1 MQKLESKTASHT
13 ISLARSSDASM
24 RKRRHDAEVA
34 ETATTDV
41 AGTEPAD
48 EASVQHEAVVA
59 PEAEAAP
66 VSAGEAVGDA
76 EGVAPPDAARDEKST
91 EKSIA
96 AMVTWLLGAALTAG
110 SAVALSGGGS
120 DGNVKPQGE
129 PAEPPKPDTPNPD
142 TSKPDTSKPD
152 TSNPDPSKPDT
163 SKPDT
168 SNPDTSKPDTPPKP
182 IAPDLTLHSPDA
194 TRAGLLGARGEIRVG
209 GLEAGARWEYSLDG
223 GQSWLPGGGS
233 ELMSSALGPDGGKSL
248 QVRQVSA
255 AGVAGDATV
264 MDFVLDTVVETP
276 GIALAADTGAAGD
289 LLTKD
294 ATLTVSGLEAGGWWQ
309 YRINGGE
316 WRRGTGASIDT
327 SVFDGV
333 ADGMLRVDVRQ
344 IDAAGNR
351 GAPSSLQFELDR
363 HVGAPVV
370 ALVHDTG
377 TDGDLI
383 TQTAELTV
391 GGIEAGGRWQYRI
404 DGGAWKDGIGDRITD
419 EALNLIGQ
427 RRVEV
432 RQIDRAGN
440 DATTVFDYT
449 IDRTPPA
456 APTVRLA
463 QDTGVSAS
471 DHITSDARVTISGLE
486 SGATWQYSLDGVNWL
501 TGTGNG
507 LPASEFAGD
516 GNKRVMV
523 RQVSALG
530 IASDATTLEFV
541 LDTRAE
547 TPALS
552 LSNDTGAPGDTLTKD
567 ATLTVSGLEAGG
579 WWQYRINGGEW
590 QRGSGASIDKSAFD
604 GVADGMQRVE
614 VEQTDAAGNPASSSL
629 RFELDRHVGA
639 PVVALI
645 QDTGTDGDRVTQEAE
660 LTVGAIEAGAK
671 WQYRIDG
678 GAWKDGTGD
687 RITDAALNVIGQ
699 RRVEVRQIDRAGNE
713 ATAVFDYTI
722 DRTAP
727 AAPIVRLTQDTGV
740 SASDRITSDAR
751 VTISGLVPGA
761 TWQYSL
767 DGVNWLPGTGNALA
781 ASEFAG
787 DGNKRVMVRQV
798 NTVGIPSDATTLDF
812 ALDTRGETP
821 VVALANDTGAP
832 GDTLTKD
839 ATLTVS
845 GLEAGGWWQYRING
859 GEWQRGSG
867 ASIDKSAFDGV
878 ADGMQRVEVEQT
890 DAAGNPA
897 SSSLRFELDRHVGA
911 PVVALIQDTGTD
923 GDLVTQEAEL
933 TVGGIEVGA
942 KWQYRIDG
950 GAWKDGTGDR
960 ITDEA
965 LNVIGQRR
973 VEVRQIDRAGN
984 DATTVFDYTLDRTPP
999 AAPTVRLTQ
1008 DTGISD
1014 ADRITK
1020 DARVTI
1026 SGLEPG
1032 ATWQYSR
1039 DGVSWLTGTGNSLPA
1054 SEFVGDGNKRVLVRQ
1069 TDAAGNTGASTELLF
1084 TVDTQ
1089 IAAPTATFGSQAREH
1104 YPNVVLA
1111 PGRPVPFHEGNR
1123 VNDSSWIQLGL
1134 EDGTGWIYSI
1144 NGGQDYQTGNGN
1156 RLMLDMLK
1164 SEGEQEIRIRQQ
1176 DAAGNWSADIVLQA
1190 SVDLTAPVVTAK
1202 YSPAIFDETGQG
1214 EKAETYEVQA
1224 SENAQILFVPIGT
1237 VNDGTPASYLKGW
1250 SGVGTLVEEGGGSIM
1265 STVEKNGMFV
1275 VLAVD
1280 VAGNVSFVPMK
1291 GLAASPGAET
1301 HTVFVDHGRLVNN
1314 NVVEAKP
1321 DPLDGRSIA
1330 RSTKDTDH
1338 MYGSAAADVFEFMRA
1353 LFPSSETD
1361 WIHGYDKAQ
1370 GDIIQ
1375 LTGLYGYDGNEANL
1389 GKYFRKDV
1397 LPDGTHSLWIDYDGK
1412 NETFLGNY
1420 DHRILI
1426 TSHSGSELQIRLHGG
1441 TTFVV

>member
-34 ETATTDV
+34 ETATTDA

-59 PEAEAAP
+59 PEAEAVP

-76 EGVAPPDAARDEKST
+76 EGVAPPDARDEKST

-120 DGNVKPQGE
+120 DGNVKPQGD

-142 TSKPDTSKPD
+142 TS
-152 TSNPDPSKPDT
+152 
-163 SKPDT
+163 
-168 SNPDTSKPDTPPKP
+168 NPDTSKPGTPPKP

-209 GLEAGARWEYSLDG
+209 GVEAGARWEYSLDG
-223 GQSWLPGGGS
+223 GQSWLPGSGV
-233 ELMSSALGPDGGKSL
+233 ELVSGALGPDGGKSL

-255 AGVAGDATV
+255 AGVAGDAAV
-264 MDFVLDTVVETP
+264 MDFVLDTLVETP

-316 WRRGTGASIDT
+316 WQRGTGASIDR

-333 ADGMLRVDVRQ
+333 ADGMLQVDVRQ

-351 GAPSSLQFELDR
+351 GETSSLQFELDR
-363 HVGAPVV
+363 HVGAPIVGL
-370 ALVHDTG
+370 AHDTG

-404 DGGAWKDGIGDRITD
+404 DDGSWKDGIGDRITD
-419 EALNLIGQ
+419 EALNMIGR

-471 DHITSDARVTISGLE
+471 DRITKDARVTISGLE
-486 SGATWQYSLDGVNWL
+486 SGATWQYSMDGVNWL

-516 GNKRVMV
+516 GNKRVLV

-530 IASDATTLEFV
+530 IPSDATTLDFV
-541 LDTRAE
+541 VDTRGE
-547 TPALS
+547 TPVVA
-552 LSNDTGAPGDTLTKD
+552 LSNDTGAPGDTLTKDATLTVSGLEAGGWWQYRINGGEWQRGSGASIDKSAFDGVADGMQHVEVEQTDAAGNPGSSSLRFELDRHVGTPVVALLHDTGTDGDRVTQEAELTVGGIEAGAKWQYRIDGGGWKDGTGDRITDVALNVVGQRRVEVRQIDRAGNEATAVFDYTIDRTAPAAPTVRLTQDTGISDTDRITKDARVTISGLEPGATWQYSRDGVSWLTGTGNSLPASEFVGDGNKRVLVRQVNTVGIAGDATTLDFVLDTRGETPVVALANDTGASGDTLTKD

-660 LTVGAIEAGAK
+660 LTVGGIEAGAK

-699 RRVEVRQIDRAGNE
+699 RRVEVRQIDRAGN
-713 ATAVFDYTI
+713 
-722 DRTAP
+722 
-727 AAPIVRLTQDTGV
+727 
-740 SASDRITSDAR
+740 
-751 VTISGLVPGA
+751 
-761 TWQYSL
+761 
-767 DGVNWLPGTGNALA
+767 
-781 ASEFAG
+781 
-787 DGNKRVMVRQV
+787 
-798 NTVGIPSDATTLDF
+798 
-812 ALDTRGETP
+812 
-821 VVALANDTGAP
+821 
-832 GDTLTKD
+832 
-839 ATLTVS
+839 
-845 GLEAGGWWQYRING
+845 
-859 GEWQRGSG
+859 
-867 ASIDKSAFDGV
+867 
-878 ADGMQRVEVEQT
+878 
-890 DAAGNPA
+890 
-897 SSSLRFELDRHVGA
+897 
-911 PVVALIQDTGTD
+911 
-923 GDLVTQEAEL
+923 
-933 TVGGIEVGA
+933 
-942 KWQYRIDG
+942 
-950 GAWKDGTGDR
+950 
-960 ITDEA
+960 
-965 LNVIGQRR
+965 
-973 VEVRQIDRAGN
+973 
-984 DATTVFDYTLDRTPP
+984 DATTVFDYTLDRTLP

-1089 IAAPTATFGSQAREH
+1089 IAAPGLTLGSPIRDYYA
-1104 YPNVVLA
+1104 A
-1111 PGRPVPFHEGNR
+1111 WPGLSGTPGAQLYSNGGLNAEGR
-1123 VNDSSWIQLGL
+1123 IDVSL
-1134 EDGTGWIYSI
+1134 ETGSRWLYSL
-1144 NGGQDYQTGNGN
+1144 NGGQDWQEGSGTAF
-1156 RLMLDMLK
+1156 RASALK
-1164 SEGEQEIRIRQQ
+1164 TQGLHELQVRQ
-1176 DAAGNWSADIVLQA
+1176 I
-1190 SVDLTAPVVTAK
+1190 
-1202 YSPAIFDETGQG
+1202 
-1214 EKAETYEVQA
+1214 
-1224 SENAQILFVPIGT
+1224 
-1237 VNDGTPASYLKGW
+1237 
-1250 SGVGTLVEEGGGSIM
+1250 
-1265 STVEKNGMFV
+1265 
-1275 VLAVD
+1275 D
-1280 VAGNVSFVPMK
+1280 VAGNESAVQSIEFSYDTTGPAVTASVGNDGVLTFTTSERVYLQLVEYGRSVIDVDHWRFEAILSGQGYVLDPGTSRASGIQAGAYRIFAIDDAGNAIEVPVQTSDAAATVRPALVADTDSKWAWPHEVRGTAAAETFHASKDSDLFTGGAGADTFRWASSQHGTDFILDYRRSEGDVLDLSALTTGYTGADTKRYFEKTVLADGTIELWVDSQGGGSF
-1291 GLAASPGAET
+1291 GPGALNSSALKVLIT
-1301 HTVFVDHGRLVNN
+1301 
-1314 NVVEAKP
+1314 A
-1321 DPLDGRSIA
+1321 LDG
-1330 RSTKDTDH
+1330 D
-1338 MYGSAAADVFEFMRA
+1338 
-1353 LFPSSETD
+1353 
-1361 WIHGYDKAQ
+1361 
-1370 GDIIQ
+1370 
-1375 LTGLYGYDGNEANL
+1375 GLLSVQTASGL
-1389 GKYFRKDV
+1389 VV
-1397 LPDGTHSLWIDYDGK
+1397 L
-1412 NETFLGNY
+1412 
-1420 DHRILI
+1420 
-1426 TSHSGSELQIRLHGG
+1426 
-1441 TTFVV
+1441 